1 MMSSEQTRR
10 QPSGRE
16 DLQQDLDLLPL
27 LDERDR
33 SSCRRPRVTRGARLG
48 SARGM
53 GLPYLAITQT
63 GQTRTRVHSH
73 PPPGDL
79 VGLRTR

>member
-53 GLPYLAITQT
+53 GLPYLATT
-63 GQTRTRVHSH
+63 HRRGKRGHVHSH
-73 PPPGDL
+73 RQGTD
-79 VGLRTR
+79 